1 MWFCEKRPIDSKKVL
16 LGRNWHLQEEVE
28 NNTRDLDADLA
39 AVKKRL
45 DRKFGRTAGE
55 ISVLDT

>member
-1 MWFCEKRPIDSKKVL
+1 MWFCEKRPINGKKVL
-16 LGRNWHLQEEVE
+16 LGRNYHLQEEVAK
-28 NNTRDLDADLA
+28 NTRDLDADLA